1 MTDVCAVVLAAG
13 EGTRL
18 RPLTLTTP
26 KPLLPVGGVSLL
38 DRTLARLAAVGLS
51 GPADVAVNACYL
63 AAQIVDA
70 VGDRAR
76 LSVEEPP
83 ALGTSGGVANL
94 RDWIGGRGV
103 LVCNADAYLA
113 EGEASLRKMLDGWDG
128 QTVRLLGV
136 LAPGE
141 PHLFSGHAFA
151 GASLLPWSRVSA
163 LPVVP
168 GELVRTVW
176 RPAEAAGELQ
186 VVTHDGVFIDCGT
199 PQRLAAA
206 DRHAASTKGNRP

>member
-1 MTDVCAVVLAAG
+1 MTEVCAVVLAAG

-26 KPLLPVGGVSLL
+26 KPLITVGGVTLL
-38 DRTLARLAAVGLS
+38 DRTMARLTAVGLE

-63 AAQIVDA
+63 AEQIVGA

-94 RDWIGGRGV
+94 RDWIAGRGV
-103 LVCNADAYLA
+103 LVANADAYLSD
-113 EGEASLRKMLDGWDG
+113 GEASLRKLLDGWDG
-128 QTVRLLGV
+128 ATVRLLGV
-136 LAPGE
+136 PAPDEGSQ
-141 PHLFSGHAFA
+141 FSGHAFA
-151 GASLLPWSRVSA
+151 GMSLLPWSRVSA
-163 LPVVP
+163 LPVETD
-168 GELVRTVW
+168 ELVRTVW

-206 DRHAASTKGNRP
+206 DRHAASHER